1 MTPLVLA
8 ATLSFTVP
16 TFDSPTGCAPD
27 SAWPRI
33 APVSV
38 QIEARGPRNAWLSLR
53 YIVDVLG
60 WPEDALWAAV
70 WPTVAAEAEPRIA
83 RTKSYPARQP
93 HDPAARDTVRVEGA
107 TFRAR
112 VVKGNGLASCWSR
125 SVGAR

>member
-16 TFDSPTGCAPD
+16 VFDSPPGCAPD
-27 SAWPRI
+27 SAWPRM

-38 QIEARGPRNAWLSLR
+38 QIEARGPRNAWAVLR
-53 YIVDVLG
+53 YLVAQG
-60 WPEDALWAAV
+60 WPEDALWSAV

-83 RTKSYPARQP
+83 RTKHYPARQP
-93 HDPAARDTVRVEGA
+93 HEPAVRDTVRVEGA

-125 SVGAR
+125 SVEGR

>member
-16 TFDSPTGCAPD
+16 VFDSPPGCAPD
-27 SAWPRI
+27 SAWPRM

-38 QIEARGPRNAWLSLR
+38 QIEARGPRNAWAVLR
-53 YIVDVLG
+53 YLVAQG

-93 HDPAARDTVRVEGA
+93 NDPAVRDTVRVEGV

-125 SVGAR
+125 TVER